1 MNTTSEVANVEVIEC
16 PRRTVVNTYDCSVS
30 NSRPTRT
37 LIPGG
42 VVATRRSIRR
52 TGGVMALATCFSV
65 WLAGMVLSFLVSGPV
80 GGVISFVG
88 LVLAVPALP
97 VFGIPAAGGSS
108 RFMLAIVVSAVA
120 WWFVGQVAA
129 GRVTRKPVVGRRE
142 WLVAFARLGAGLWV
156 GALGGLAL
164 GALALGA
171 L

>member
-1 MNTTSEVANVEVIEC
+1 
-16 PRRTVVNTYDCSVS
+16 
-30 NSRPTRT
+30 
-37 LIPGG
+37 
-42 VVATRRSIRR
+42 
-52 TGGVMALATCFSV
+52 MALATCLSV
-65 WLAGMVLSFLVSGPV
+65 WIAGMVLSFLVSGPV

-97 VFGIPAAGGSS
+97 VFGIPAAGGSG
-108 RFMLAIVVSAVA
+108 RFLLAVVVSAVV

-129 GRVTRKPVVGRRE
+129 GRVTKRPVVGRRE
-142 WLVAFARLGAGLWV
+142 WLVAFAGLGAGLWV